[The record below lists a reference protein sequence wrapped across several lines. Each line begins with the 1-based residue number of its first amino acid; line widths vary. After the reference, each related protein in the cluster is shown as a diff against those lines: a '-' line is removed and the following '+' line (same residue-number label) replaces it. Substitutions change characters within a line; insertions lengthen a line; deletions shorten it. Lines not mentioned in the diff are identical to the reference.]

1 MSLHDISSSTKKHET
16 CQILKQDDEKG
27 TGKNCG
33 EKMERET
40 EVGLRL
46 QNRYWTEATELK

>member
-1 MSLHDISSSTKKHET
+1 MHET

-33 EKMERET
+33 EKMERDVE
-40 EVGLRL
+40 
-46 QNRYWTEATELK
+46 